1 MNFFKKHLK
10 LIIFLLVCLAIFTIY
25 KNNNKNNWNYTA
37 LGDSFVIGVDSYG
50 RVDYGYS
57 DYIKDELKNKDKL
70 NKYIKSFSE
79 KDLSIESLNDALLFN
94 KRITLN
100 NKTFNI
106 RETLRE
112 SKLVTLSIG
121 LNDLLYKLSITTEK
135 TDYKLNQIIEEVST
149 SFNILIKEIRKYYPY
164 DIYVIGYYN
173 INPKDEYLKNAIQK
187 LNNLYQNNK
196 DIIFISTYELFE
208 NNSKYQSNPNSIYP
222 NQSGYKAVANKVI
235 DKIFKNEKLF

>member
-1 MNFFKKHLK
+1 MNFLKKHLK
-10 LIIFLLVCLAIFTIY
+10 LIIFVLVCLTIFTIY

-37 LGDSFVIGVDSYG
+37 LGDSFAIGIDSYG

-57 DYIKDELKNKDKL
+57 DYIKDELKNKNKL
-70 NKYIKSFSE
+70 NKYIKSFAE

-121 LNDLLYKLSITTEK
+121 LNDLLYKISLTNDK
-135 TDYKLNQIIEEVST
+135 TDYKLNQIIEEINN
-149 SFNILIKEIRKYYPY
+149 SFNILIKEIKKYYQY

-173 INPKDEYLKNAIQK
+173 INPKDEYLEKAIKK
-187 LNNLYQNNK
+187 LNKLYQNNQ
-196 DIIFISTYELFE
+196 DIIFISTYDLFE
-208 NNSKYQSNPNSIYP
+208 NNSNYQSNPNSIYP
-222 NQSGYKAVANKVI
+222 NQLGYKEVATQVI
-235 DKIFKNEKLF
+235 NKIFKREKLF